1 MFRDPSQLKVHQLA
15 DELALALV
23 QGLSTGPLSPVGCTL
38 ASAAIR
44 PALRIQE
51 ACRRPGNAG
60 FADGLAKASDA
71 AQDLHY
77 LCTLGTRANILA
89 AGTEDQALH
98 LVKALM
104 RLRKIHRE
112 RIAENPPMEPLA
124 PIEAE
129 ALPS

>member
-23 QGLSTGPLSPVGCTL
+23 QGLSGQALTPVGCTL

-60 FADGLAKASDA
+60 FADGLAKASEA
-71 AQDLHY
+71 AMDLHY
-77 LCTLGTRANILA
+77 LCTLGSRARLLA
-89 AGTEDQALH
+89 PEIEPQALH
-98 LVKALM
+98 LVKSLL

-112 RIAENPPMEPLA
+112 RSTGTAPMDALPPMA
-124 PIEAE
+124 
-129 ALPS
+129 